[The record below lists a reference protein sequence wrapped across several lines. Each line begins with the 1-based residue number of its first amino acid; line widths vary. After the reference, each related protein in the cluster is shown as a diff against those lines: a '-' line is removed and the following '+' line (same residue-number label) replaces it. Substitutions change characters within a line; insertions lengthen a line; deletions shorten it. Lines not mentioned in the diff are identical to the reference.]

1 MTRAVRS
8 AAMSE
13 AVDALARRHLLRADR
28 QEDLCFALW
37 HPSTGQTR
45 TTALVERLILPREG
59 ERNVHGNASF
69 ESHYF
74 TRALSEAA
82 QAGAGLALM
91 HSHPGGLAWQGMSPD
106 DINTEQG
113 HAAAVYGATKFPFV
127 GLTIASDGAWSARFW
142 ERTAPR
148 QYARRDCATVRVV
161 GERLGST
168 FMEALAPVPRG
179 TEAQIRTISAW
190 GKKKQTDLA
199 RLRVGIVGAGSVG
212 AFIAEGMARTGIE
225 DVTVIDFDRIETK
238 NLDRLLYAKRGN
250 VGALKAEALAGH
262 LGECAT
268 AARFDA
274 LPVVAAVYEDAG
286 FRAALDC
293 DILFSC
299 VDRPWG
305 RHVLNLIAYAHL
317 IPVID
322 GGISVRTNRH
332 EELAAADWRAHT
344 VTVGHQCM
352 QCMGQYDAGLVQ
364 LEREGY
370 LDDPTYIQGLDKG
383 HPLKAREN
391 VFAFSM
397 ACASLQTL
405 QMLAMTLDPLGRSN
419 PGQQLYHFVGSF
431 MEPSEHGKCSP
442 ECLFP
447 ELVAR
452 GDHCG
457 FKVTGTPPSNRDPV
471 VEKLPEPVPSLSQRL
486 LRAVK
491 RLFVG

>member
-1 MTRAVRS
+1 MTKAARS
-8 AAMSE
+8 AAMPE
-13 AVDALARRHLLRADR
+13 MVDALARRHLLRADR

-45 TTALVERLILPREG
+45 ITAAVERLILPKDG

-74 TRALSEAA
+74 TRVLSEAA
-82 QAGAGLALM
+82 QAGAGVALM

-113 HAAAVYGATKFPFV
+113 HAAAVYGATKLPFV
-127 GLTIASDGAWSARFW
+127 GFTIASDGAWSARFW

-148 QYARRDCATVRVV
+148 QYAKRDCATVRVV
-161 GERLGST
+161 GERLRST
-168 FMEALAPVPRG
+168 LMEALAPVPRG
-179 TEAQIRTISAW
+179 TDAQIRTISAW
-190 GKKKQTDLA
+190 GKKKQADLA

-212 AFIAEGMARTGIE
+212 AFIAEGMARTGLE
-225 DVTVIDFDRIETK
+225 DITVIDFDRIETK
-238 NLDRLLYAKRGN
+238 NLDRLLYAKPGN
-250 VGALKAEALAGH
+250 VGALKAKALAEH
-262 LGECAT
+262 LREYAT

-293 DILFSC
+293 DVLFSC

-352 QCMGQYDAGLVQ
+352 QCIGQYDAGLVQ

-370 LDDPTYIQGLDKG
+370 LDDPTYIQGLPKG

-405 QMLAMTLDPLGRSN
+405 QMLAMVLDPLGRSN

-431 MEPSEHGKCSP
+431 MEPSQHGKCNS
-442 ECLFP
+442 ECLFTDI
-447 ELVAR
+447 VAL
-452 GDHCG
+452 GDHSG
-457 FKVTGTPPSNRDPV
+457 FQVTGPARSTRDPI
-471 VEKLPEPVPSLSQRL
+471 VEMLPEVKLSAFQL
-486 LRAVK
+486 LKRGLK
-491 RLFVG
+491 RLF

>member
-1 MTRAVRS
+1 MTKAVRG

-13 AVDALARRHLLRADR
+13 SVDALGRRHLLRADR

-45 TTALVERLILPREG
+45 TTALVERLILPTDG

-91 HSHPGGLAWQGMSPD
+91 HSHPGGLSWQGMSTD
-106 DINTEQG
+106 DVNTEQG
-113 HAAAVYGATKFPFV
+113 HAAAVYGATGLPFV
-127 GLTIASDGAWSARFW
+127 GLTIAGDGAWSARFW

-161 GERLGST
+161 GERLRST

-190 GKKKQTDLA
+190 GKKKQADLA

-212 AFIAEGMARTGIE
+212 ASIAEGMARSGIE

-238 NLDRLLYAKRGN
+238 NLDRLLYARRGN
-250 VGALKAEALAGH
+250 VGALKANGLADH

-268 AARFDA
+268 GARFDA
-274 LPVVAAVYEDAG
+274 IPVVAAAYEDAG

-352 QCMGQYDAGLVQ
+352 QCIGQYDAGLVQ

-405 QMLAMTLDPLGRSN
+405 QMLAMVLDPLGRSN

-431 MEPSEHGKCSP
+431 MEPSQHGKCSP
-442 ECLFP
+442 ECLFADI
-447 ELVAR
+447 VAL

-457 FKVTGTPPSNRDPV
+457 FEVTGAPPANRDPV
-471 VEKLPEPVPSLSQRL
+471 VEKLPEPVPSLFQRIS
-486 LRAVK
+486 RAVK
-491 RLFVG
+491 RLIIG